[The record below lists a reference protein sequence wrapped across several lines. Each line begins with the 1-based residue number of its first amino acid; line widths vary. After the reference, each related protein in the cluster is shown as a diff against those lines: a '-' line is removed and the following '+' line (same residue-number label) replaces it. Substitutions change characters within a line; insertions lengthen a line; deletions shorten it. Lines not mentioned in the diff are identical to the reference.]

1 MVHRKVLDG
10 TSYRIVTVTRL
21 ADVRKGS
28 RLCENVDEPRMR
40 RIVFSIAF
48 SRKRL
53 PVQLIF
59 TSTKSRQNFYAQIQL
74 QSFHT
79 A

>member
-1 MVHRKVLDG
+1 
-10 TSYRIVTVTRL
+10 
-21 ADVRKGS
+21 
-28 RLCENVDEPRMR
+28 MR

-48 SRKRL
+48 VRKRL

-79 A
+79 AWDPFRKFDERARDPHS